1 MTCYHI
7 YHLTLFILDTVLA
20 NSADPDEMPHKA
32 AFHLVLHCLLRKK
45 IQTSWLSKLKKYK
58 SRITLSAIPSS
69 VLTYVLCMCASLY
82 VCVHIRVR
90 VYFNMKITE
99 CFLILT
105 YVLCLYVNL
114 HLTDRRTCACVFI
127 DFLSHSE
134 DPDET
139 LVSTVC
145 LDRNNLRGQK
155 KKIINSNYEP

>member
-1 MTCYHI
+1 
-7 YHLTLFILDTVLA
+7 
-20 NSADPDEMPHKA
+20 MPHKA

-45 IQTSWLSKLKKYK
+45 IQTSWLCKLKKYK
-58 SRITLSAIPSS
+58 IRITLSVCLS
-69 VLTYVLCMCASLY
+69 VLTYVLCACASLN
-82 VCVHIRVR
+82 VCVHICVR
-90 VYFNMKITE
+90 VYFNMNITE

-145 LDRNNLRGQK
+145 LDRKNLQGQK
-155 KKIINSNYEP
+155 NI

>member
-1 MTCYHI
+1 M
-7 YHLTLFILDTVLA
+7 
-20 NSADPDEMPHKA
+20 N
-32 AFHLVLHCLLRKK
+32 
-45 IQTSWLSKLKKYK
+45 
-58 SRITLSAIPSS
+58 IT
-69 VLTYVLCMCASLY
+69 
-82 VCVHIRVR
+82 
-90 VYFNMKITE
+90 K

-134 DPDET
+134 DPDER

-155 KKIINSNYEP
+155 KYLNLLIQTMNPKILNGIIHANCICENSPLIVKS

>member
-1 MTCYHI
+1 MS
-7 YHLTLFILDTVLA
+7 VRA
-20 NSADPDEMPHKA
+20 P
-32 AFHLVLHCLLRKK
+32 V
-45 IQTSWLSKLKKYK
+45 
-58 SRITLSAIPSS
+58 PSS
-69 VLTYVLCMCASLY
+69 VLTYVLCACASLN
-82 VCVHIRVR
+82 VCVHICVR
-90 VYFNMKITE
+90 VYFNMNITE

-139 LVSTVC
+139 LASTVC

-155 KKIINSNYEP
+155 NILIYKFKL

>member
-1 MTCYHI
+1 MRMR
-7 YHLTLFILDTVLA
+7 LT
-20 NSADPDEMPHKA
+20 
-32 AFHLVLHCLLRKK
+32 
-45 IQTSWLSKLKKYK
+45 
-58 SRITLSAIPSS
+58 
-69 VLTYVLCMCASLY
+69 
-82 VCVHIRVR
+82 VCVRTHLCTRV
-90 VYFNMKITE
+90 FNMKITK

-155 KKIINSNYEP
+155 NI